1 MSGQLGRAI
10 PVEDLDACWPQIPAH
25 LEASG
30 FKEVDDWLD
39 SVRQFWNQRLDQL
52 ERVLGKQDE
61 GDQS

>member
-1 MSGQLGRAI
+1 MLREARL
-10 PVEDLDACWPQIPAH
+10 VTVRKDAQRRIYRI
-25 LEASG
+25 EASG
-30 FKEVDDWLD
+30 FEEVDDWLD